1 MLHYKRNS
9 IISCY
14 KLSGTIFT
22 LDKGR
27 FIKLIKFSFKC
38 NTTVTKL
45 CDYVKNLRFLFISKL
60 NLAECSS
67 GYILFVKLYIFTIQ
81 KKFLC

>member
-38 NTTVTKL
+38 NITTSKL
-45 CDYVKNLRFLFISKL
+45 CEYLKKIKISFYIKL
-60 NLAECSS
+60 
-67 GYILFVKLYIFTIQ
+67 
-81 KKFLC
+81 KFCGTFC

>member
-38 NTTVTKL
+38 NITITKL
-45 CDYVKNLRFLFISKL
+45 CK
-60 NLAECSS
+60 
-67 GYILFVKLYIFTIQ
+67 
-81 KKFLC
+81 

>member
-14 KLSGTIFT
+14 NLSGTIFT

-38 NTTVTKL
+38 NITITKI
-45 CDYVKNLRFLFISKL
+45 C
-60 NLAECSS
+60 E
-67 GYILFVKLYIFTIQ
+67 
-81 KKFLC
+81 